1 LVVRDDRRGR
11 RGRAKKMKPTTSRDE
26 TYEAVRAALPA
37 LRARVLDALE
47 AAGRATGYEIAERTG
62 LGILT
67 VRPRLT
73 ELSQAGLIM
82 ACGRVRRGRISETIW
97 RVASKEEWLQW
108 KRNEGQLQLI

>member
-1 LVVRDDRRGR
+1 MNATR
-11 RGRAKKMKPTTSRDE
+11 SRDE
-26 TYEAVRAALPA
+26 TYESVRAALPA

-47 AAGRATGYEIAERTG
+47 ILGRATGYELAERTG

-73 ELSQAGLIM
+73 ELSQAGLVV

-97 RVASKEEWLQW
+97 RVASKQEWLQW
-108 KRNEGQLQLI
+108 KSNEGQLQLI

>member
-1 LVVRDDRRGR
+1 MNATR
-11 RGRAKKMKPTTSRDE
+11 SRDE
-26 TYEAVRAALPA
+26 TYDGVRAALPS

-73 ELSQAGLIM
+73 ELSQAGLVV
-82 ACGRVRRGRISETIW
+82 ACGRVRRGRISETVW
-97 RVASKEEWLQW
+97 RVASKEEWMKW
-108 KRNEGQLQLI
+108 NRTEGQLQLI